1 MIIPTNVSASD
12 LVDVDENEKV
22 EENNGDNEIDEEA
35 SKDEE
40 EKEEETVHEQEKKDG
55 LVDEDTD
62 ESEEAQTDEKET
74 NPEIK
79 EEESETDSKSDSK
92 SETETE
98 SESNVE
104 DEEDVISSYIEKMG
118 QIGFKV
124 DPNNPTEVI
133 IFFQRYYGLA
143 QTGEIDKEVQA
154 KVDEIIESPLQNG
167 KRDNQTIKLK
177 SDLKILGFTV
187 PGNGTSLFGPK
198 TEKTLKEFQNYY
210 GLIPNG
216 IADSVTLN
224 KIEEIV
230 STPLQ
235 MGKRHSKTI
244 QLKKDLAYLGFK
256 VPGNGTNYYGKQTK
270 EKVMQFQKEHKL
282 VESGIVDDLTEE
294 KINEL
299 LEQPMANGLKRKDV
313 IQLKKDLNV
322 LGFKVPGNGT
332 NYFGPKTEIVLK
344 EFQNYYGLTPNGIAD
359 NPTLEKIKV
368 NIGTPL
374 QMGKRHSKTIQLKK
388 DLAYLGYSVPG
399 NGTNY
404 YGKETSKK
412 VKQFQKSHNLVESG
426 LVDEITEE
434 KIQQVLN
441 QPMGI
446 GLKRKDVIQLK
457 KDLKALGFK
466 VPGNGTNYFG
476 AKTER
481 QVKAFQKHY
490 GLSQSGIVDQ
500 PTKDELKT
508 LLKSPLQSGYRDSDT
523 PRLKRMLAAVGYP
536 VPGNGTNYYGT
547 GTVKKVKE
555 FQKSV
560 NLPVSG
566 ITDPITFAL
575 LEEMTDGVLMYGMR
589 DERVIELKKDLASV
603 GLAVPG
609 NGTNYYGA
617 GTEKKVKQFQ
627 KHYGLKQTGSADK
640 KTLET
645 LEKLVSNDMQ
655 NGNRNKATIQLK
667 KDLKRLGF
675 KVPGNG
681 TSLYGKQT
689 EKKVKEFQKYYGLLE
704 SGIADEKTLNKIE
717 EVLKSPLQNGKRH
730 KTAIQLKYDLAL
742 LGYKVSNNPTTLFGK
757 ETEKQVKKFQKA
769 NKLVANGIVDAPT
782 RKKLDALVKK
792 NTVKIFI
799 DPGHGG
805 KDTGA
810 TGFGLQEKNLT
821 LDIALQA
828 RKYLNNEYLGV
839 DVNMSRTTDVF
850 IELEDRSIMANNWGA
865 DYFVSVHTNAHN
877 GAAHGFESFI
887 HNGKISKET
896 VKRQQEMHNYIMK
909 NLTVHDRGKK
919 TANFSVLRNT
929 NMPAILLEY
938 LFIDNYTENQKLKD
952 PKYRKY
958 LGEITAEAIA
968 HSFNLKKK

>member
-1 MIIPTNVSASD
+1 MIIPTNVFASA
-12 LVDVDENEKV
+12 DVDENENV
-22 EENNGDNEIDEEA
+22 EESNGDNEFEEEESTDEQDEE
-35 SKDEE
+35 DTVQGEGT
-40 EKEEETVHEQEKKDG
+40 KEDSVN
-55 LVDEDTD
+55 EDTD
-62 ESEEAQTDEKET
+62 ESGEAQTEEKET
-74 NPEIK
+74 SPEVK
-79 EEESETDSKSDSK
+79 EEEPETEE
-92 SETETE
+92 ETETE
-98 SESNVE
+98 SEPKSESN
-104 DEEDVISSYIEKMG
+104 EEDVISSYIEKMEL
-118 QIGFKV
+118 IGFKV

-133 IFFQRYYGLA
+133 IFFQSYYGLA

-154 KVDEIIESPLQNG
+154 KVDEVIESPLQNG
-167 KRDNQTIKLK
+167 NRDTRTIKLK

-187 PGNGTSLFGPK
+187 PGNGTSLFGSK

-210 GLIPNG
+210 GLVPNG
-216 IADSVTLN
+216 IADSVTLH
-224 KIEEIV
+224 KIEENV

-244 QLKKDLAYLGFK
+244 LLKKDLAHLGFK

-270 EKVMQFQKEHKL
+270 EKVMQFQREYKL
-282 VESGIVDDLTEE
+282 VQNGIVDDLTEE

-332 NYFGPKTEIVLK
+332 NYFGPKTERVLK
-344 EFQNYYGLTPNGIAD
+344 EFQNYYGLTPSGIAD
-359 NPTLEKIKV
+359 NPTIEKIKV

-457 KDLKALGFK
+457 KDLKTLGFK

-476 AKTER
+476 AQTEK

-490 GLSQSGIVDQ
+490 GLSPSGIVDQ
-500 PTKDELKT
+500 PTEDELKT
-508 LLKSPLQSGYRDSDT
+508 LLKTPLQSGYRDSDT

-536 VPGNGTNYYGT
+536 VPGNGTNYYGA
-547 GTVKKVKE
+547 GTAKKVRE

-575 LEEMTDGVLMYGMR
+575 LEDMTDGILMVGMR
-589 DERVIELKKDLASV
+589 DERVIQLKKDLAFV

-609 NGTNYYGA
+609 NGTYYYGT

-640 KTLET
+640 KTLEA

-655 NGNRNKATIQLK
+655 NGNRNNATIQLK

-704 SGIADEKTLNKIE
+704 SGIADEKTLNMIE

-730 KTAIQLKYDLAL
+730 KSAIQLKYDLAL

-757 ETEKQVKKFQKA
+757 ETEKQVKRFQKA
-769 NKLVANGIVDAPT
+769 NKLVANGIVDPPT

-805 KDTGA
+805 SDIGA

-821 LDIALQA
+821 LDIALQT
-828 RKYLNNEYLGV
+828 RRYLNSEYLGV

-850 IELEDRSIMANNWGA
+850 IKLEDRSIMANNWGA

-877 GAAHGFESFI
+877 GSAHGFESFI
-887 HNGKISKET
+887 HNGKVSKET

-909 NLTVHDRGKK
+909 NLAVHNRGKK
-919 TANFSVLRNT
+919 TANFNVLRNT